1 MKLHLAYQFS
11 VLTGLLTTASSASVP
26 QMDFNPLKFSAG
38 KTKMPYPVSD
48 MTASVAPATSSS
60 LDPLV
65 FIVGGCD
72 SPQGNVR
79 AEWDDQM
86 FYCSTVTDRTIAY
99 DPAQD
104 TFVSKKNMLRER
116 YRHAAAVVNG
126 MIWVI
131 GGRDADDNT
140 VHEVDM
146 YNPLTDEWTY
156 VANMTESLA
165 RSDLTAFASS
175 SQTDHFYVTGGYDAT
190 YAAFGTTL
198 KIDAAASLSTNE
210 IQYEEQKEMPTPR
223 GDIQSVVLD
232 DNFAYVIGGYTP
244 SNNWCKALTVVEKY
258 NLESNTWTTEPS
270 LTNARGD
277 KAAVL
282 LNDKIYAIGGES
294 NNGECGT
301 QDSATDADPSQSVL
315 PIDDVEVYNTNDSGG
330 WTVLQEIPSER
341 FRFTGVAYPE
351 TGTIFLF
358 GGQKFYSGMCDCFA
372 TSNEVLFLTNEA
384 EVESAAVMAW
394 SRSAIAMALLA
405 IGFL

>member
-26 QMDFNPLKFSAG
+26 QMDFNPLKFSSG
-38 KTKMPYPVSD
+38 KTRMPYPVSD

-79 AEWDDQM
+79 AEWDDSM

-126 MIWVI
+126 MIWII

-175 SQTDHFYVTGGYDAT
+175 SQTDHFYVTGGYNAT

-282 LNDKIYAIGGES
+282 LNDKIYAIS
-294 NNGECGT
+294 VANRTTASVAQKIARQVWIPRIRRSPFYPLTMWKFTT
-301 QDSATDADPSQSVL
+301 QTILVVGRCCKRFRASGFVSLGL
-315 PIDDVEVYNTNDSGG
+315 PI
-330 WTVLQEIPSER
+330 PKR
-341 FRFTGVAYPE
+341 
-351 TGTIFLF
+351 
-358 GGQKFYSGMCDCFA
+358 
-372 TSNEVLFLTNEA
+372 VLFSCLVDRSFTA
-384 EVESAAVMAW
+384 EVVIVSPRRM
-394 SRSAIAMALLA
+394 RCC
-405 IGFL
+405 F